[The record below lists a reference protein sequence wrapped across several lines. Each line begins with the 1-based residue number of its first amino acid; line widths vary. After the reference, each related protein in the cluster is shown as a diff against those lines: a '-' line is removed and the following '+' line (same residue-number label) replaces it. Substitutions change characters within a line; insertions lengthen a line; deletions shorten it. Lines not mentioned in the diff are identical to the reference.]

1 MTWLLFVGALELA
14 WFPVSATH
22 QYDVGLLQEGEYS
35 VDVGVTLDG
44 EARIMLG
51 GAHIYAGGSLNVLML
66 LSPFHGWPTTL
77 YSRTRAGL
85 RIGVL
90 DVGAEWLCA
99 HPVHP
104 WEIAPPTLWEG
115 GRLKVFVRVGNDSLR

>member
-1 MTWLLFVGALELA
+1 MHWLVFVGALELA
-14 WFPVSATH
+14 WFPIGVTH
-22 QYDVGLLQEGEYS
+22 QYDVGLLQECEAS
-35 VDVGVTLDG
+35 IDAGVTVDG

-51 GAHIYAGGSLNVLML
+51 RAYVYAGGSLNVLML
-66 LSPFHGWPTTL
+66 LSPFYGWPTTI

-90 DVGAEWLCA
+90 DVGVAWLCA

-115 GRLKVFVRVGNDSLR
+115 GALKIFVRIGNQ